1 MCDGWRQQGRWEH
14 TSKGDEV
21 NDIGNSA
28 TGDNDED
35 DRVTTGKNLND
46 DNRWSANN
54 VPDQSRSLCGKQ

>member
-1 MCDGWRQQGRWEH
+1 MEH

-54 VPDQSRSLCGKQ
+54 VFDQS

>member
-1 MCDGWRQQGRWEH
+1 M
-14 TSKGDEV
+14 GDEV

>member
-1 MCDGWRQQGRWEH
+1 MQLERLI
-14 TSKGDEV
+14 V
-21 NDIGNSA
+21 NDIGNST

-54 VPDQSRSLCGKQ
+54 VPDQSQSLCGKQ